1 MELTYKIRGSDGD
14 QYGPATA
21 EQFRAWAEQ
30 GRVGG
35 DTQVLRSDSTQWV
48 AAAQLPELGVATPGA
63 APAPPVHAQIAAT
76 NSDLEQRIRSGASWF
91 YWIAALSLINS
102 FLVMTKQTWGFAIGL
117 GITRQ
122 IDYELSHTPMVA
134 FGLDLLATGTMAFFG
149 HFAIKRH
156 AWAFIIGLVLLV
168 MDTALTIYQQAWLSV
183 AFHVWAIVSIGM
195 AFKASRALKG

>member
-1 MELTYKIRGSDGD
+1 MELTYKIRGGDGD
-14 QYGPATA
+14 EYGPVTA
-21 EQFRAWAEQ
+21 EQFRAWAQQ
-30 GRVGG
+30 GRVGS

-48 AAAQLPELGVATPGA
+48 PAAQLPELGVTTPGA
-63 APAPPVHAQIAAT
+63 PTAPPVHAQVAAT
-76 NSDLEQRIRSGASWF
+76 NAELEQRIRSGASWF
-91 YWIAALSLINS
+91 YWIGALSLINS

-117 GITRQ
+117 GVTRQ

-134 FGLDLLATGTMAFFG
+134 FGLDLLATGAMAFFG

-195 AFKASRALKG
+195 AFKASRALKE